1 MNKKVLII
9 CTSLNMGGTE
19 KQAVWLANKL
29 SDENYKVFFVSL
41 KDAGILS
48 QYLNSNII
56 TKNFKLADAKN
67 TITKVFHF
75 IIGLL
80 QLIKLVNKYKITK
93 TITFLFHSNLV
104 GKFLK
109 IFSIYD
115 NSHIV
120 AFRSDRLSKRDSKV
134 NRLRTFLFKNFILD
148 KKTTVVYNS
157 NSGFKKLNLKS
168 VNQKIIYN
176 HPLNKSQSKNY
187 HANKFIYIGRLDELK
202 NVQNIVLGFKN
213 IKESNV
219 SLDIYGKGPDLPYI
233 QKMIDEHSLEKTITL
248 KGINPS
254 ISDNL
259 SKFDALILGSTHEA
273 FPNVLIEAFNAG
285 VIPIS
290 TNVGDASWLIGKNRG
305 LLIQGF
311 TSDKISKSILE
322 FLDLN
327 IELRKLHIANGKKF
341 LEENLSET
349 KTFKQWLELI

>member
-1 MNKKVLII
+1 
-9 CTSLNMGGTE
+9 MGGTE

-134 NRLRTFLFKNFILD
+134 NR
-148 KKTTVVYNS
+148 
-157 NSGFKKLNLKS
+157 
-168 VNQKIIYN
+168 
-176 HPLNKSQSKNY
+176 
-187 HANKFIYIGRLDELK
+187 
-202 NVQNIVLGFKN
+202 
-213 IKESNV
+213 
-219 SLDIYGKGPDLPYI
+219 
-233 QKMIDEHSLEKTITL
+233 
-248 KGINPS
+248 
-254 ISDNL
+254 
-259 SKFDALILGSTHEA
+259 
-273 FPNVLIEAFNAG
+273 
-285 VIPIS
+285 
-290 TNVGDASWLIGKNRG
+290 
-305 LLIQGF
+305 
-311 TSDKISKSILE
+311 
-322 FLDLN
+322 
-327 IELRKLHIANGKKF
+327 
-341 LEENLSET
+341 
-349 KTFKQWLELI
+349 